1 MGEARKRIS
10 NKITLSLY
18 PTESV
23 AMLFVSQGSDG
34 AERQQPGG
42 TLKRHSTRP
51 SFGTTRINPRTMPP
65 RIIFVQKCSDGT
77 RAIVACQNDTFVV
90 ARVDDDDRA
99 VQQPQRFSGP
109 RARVQAM
116 ALAEGHAEKKNSL

>member
-1 MGEARKRIS
+1 
-10 NKITLSLY
+10 
-18 PTESV
+18 
-23 AMLFVSQGSDG
+23 MLFVSQGSDG
-34 AERQQPGG
+34 AGRQQPGG